1 VGASRLWV
9 LAAVGLSLAA
19 LAVTLLLGGGVLTAG
34 LVYGQF

>member
-1 VGASRLWV
+1 MGASRIWV

-19 LAVTLLLGGGVLTAG
+19 LAVTLFLSGGVVTAG